1 MMEQFTKPLKTKY
14 LPTFNLILFKD
25 RQQWFSLVVLMIGIA
40 FTQVADGEKLD
51 DDVDDINYVHKV
63 KGFFAV
69 FVACVSSGCS
79 KTKREIVNNWNCRIC
94 WCFL

>member
-1 MMEQFTKPLKTKY
+1 M
-14 LPTFNLILFKD
+14 
-25 RQQWFSLVVLMIGIA
+25 VGIA
-40 FTQVADGEKLD
+40 FTQVADGDKLD

-79 KTKREIVNNWNCRIC
+79 KIKRAIVKNWN
-94 WCFL
+94 

>member
-1 MMEQFTKPLKTKY
+1 M
-14 LPTFNLILFKD
+14 
-25 RQQWFSLVVLMIGIA
+25 VGIA